1 MRAHS
6 SRRRLIGELITAAAF
21 LALAGLVYQQTSTA
35 FVEAGAASGGAMMN
49 AAMYPDWLADGLIV
63 LALLQI
69 GLTLRGGFPGPEEAA
84 PRPDHEPGVDAV
96 IERAAN
102 RRKGLICL
110 GLFVLYLFV
119 LKTVGYHLATPV
131 LLGAMFFV
139 LGIRNPLAA
148 AAWGIG
154 VSLAMSALFEV
165 GLDVI
170 LPVGRFGIGF

>member
-1 MRAHS
+1 MRA
-6 SRRRLIGELITAAAF
+6 RRRLIGELVTAAAF

-69 GLTLRGGFPGPEEAA
+69 GLTLRGGFPRAEEAA
-84 PRPDHEPGVDAV
+84 RPADPEHAAEATPD
-96 IERAAN
+96 ERAAN
-102 RRKGLICL
+102 RPKGLICL
-110 GLFVLYLFV
+110 GLFVLYLLL

-139 LGIRNPLAA
+139 LGVRNPLAA

-154 VSLAMSALFEV
+154 VSLAMSAFFEL